1 MSLSTHVKHTLA
13 AWATSAGVLGQVLQG
28 QGEATWDEARTSYLD
43 ALAGFFPA
51 PPGVS
56 FEAVD
61 MGGVAAT
68 LVTPQDVEGD
78 RVMLYLHGGGYA
90 SGGPRA
96 YHALAGQYATLLRA
110 RVYIPDYRL
119 APQHPF
125 PVPIDDSFAAY
136 RSLLDAGHDPRSIV
150 ISGDSAGGA
159 MVITIMRKAR
169 LAGLPLPVAGV
180 AISPWA
186 NLTHSG
192 ASAKDRDGLDP
203 LCSVHFL
210 NLLARNFLGDTLA
223 TDPDASPVFADVRGL
238 APVLVQV
245 GENEVMLSD
254 AIRLASNLAES
265 RVRVSLEVWPGM
277 FHVWHMFAGQ
287 MREAD
292 QAIRNAV
299 TFLDDALVQVKAGCA
314 MRA

>member
-1 MSLSTHVKHTLA
+1 MALSTHVKNTLS
-13 AWATSAGVLGQVLQG
+13 AWANAAGGLGQVLQG
-28 QGEATWDEARTSYLD
+28 QGDATWDEARETYLD

-51 PPGVS
+51 PPGVA
-56 FEAVD
+56 FTAVD
-61 MGGVAAT
+61 MGGVEAT
-68 LVTPQDVEGD
+68 LMTPEHVEGN

-96 YHALAGQYATLLRA
+96 YHALAGQYAKLLRA
-110 RVYIPDYRL
+110 KVYIPDYRL

-125 PVPIDDSFAAY
+125 PVPINDAFAAY

-159 MVITIMRKAR
+159 MVITVMRKAR

-210 NLLARNFLGDTLA
+210 NLLARNFLGDALP

-238 APVLVQV
+238 PPVLVQV

-254 AIRLASNLAES
+254 AVRLASNLGES

-287 MREAD
+287 MPEAD
-292 QAIRNAV
+292 QAMRNAAR
-299 TFLDDALVQVKAGCA
+299 FLDDALVQARPA
-314 MRA
+314 